1 MKESLLHYYDFMTAY
16 QNLLR
21 DGGEPVQFDISSSDE
36 KLIVKNWPAS
46 QGSVA
51 VTGKMF
57 PVRDVIHLI
66 NFTDAN
72 SMEWRDNNGSQK
84 EPAAITNA
92 DLAVKSHRP
101 VKRLVRFSRYQGGV
115 AVSLQFTQQGIR
127 SVSPSPAEI
136 LGYGGVG
143 YA

>member
-1 MKESLLHYYDFMTAY
+1 
-16 QNLLR
+16 
-21 DGGEPVQFDISSSDE
+21 
-36 KLIVKNWPAS
+36 
-46 QGSVA
+46 
-51 VTGKMF
+51 MF

-101 VKRLVRFSRYQGGV
+101 VKNVWFASPDYQGGV
-115 AVSLQFTQQGIR
+115 AVATVHPTGRYGQFH
-127 SVSPSPAEI
+127 PSPAEI

-143 YA
+143 VCINK